1 MKQSATKVLF
11 STCGAD
17 QADDLARTLVEE
29 RVVACVNAIPG
40 AVSHYWWQGS
50 VQRDE
55 EVVLVMETTAERLSR
70 AMERLRALHAYE
82 VPKIVVLDP
91 EDVDPDYACWLRDVL
106 A

>member
-40 AVSHYWWQGS
+40 AVSHYWWRGRS
-50 VQRDE
+50 NATR
-55 EVVLVMETTAERLSR
+55 RS
-70 AMERLRALHAYE
+70 
-82 VPKIVVLDP
+82 
-91 EDVDPDYACWLRDVL
+91 CS
-106 A
+106 